1 MRIQDLS
8 PDLRPRERL
17 LAGQGEELGD
27 AELLAL
33 LWGSGRQGLNA
44 VELAQ
49 RTLSLCGGLGGLLA
63 LGLQDWMALPGLGP
77 ARACQLWTA
86 AELCRRSRRSS
97 ERPRI
102 TSPRAAGAHLLP
114 RCQGWTEE
122 RFGLLALNAKGEVL
136 AERILSQG
144 TATGTLISP
153 REFFREA
160 LRYGASSALAFHNHP
175 SGDPSP
181 SREDIQLTRR
191 LRAAG
196 ESLGVPLADHLI
208 LGAERFH
215 SFRAAE
221 GWDQSP

>member
-1 MRIQDLS
+1 MLMQDLS
-8 PDLRPRERL
+8 PDQRPRERL
-17 LAGQGEELGD
+17 LAGRGDELAD

-33 LWGSGRQGLNA
+33 LWGSGQRGKSAVDLAQGALAQSGGLN
-44 VELAQ
+44 
-49 RTLSLCGGLGGLLA
+49 GLLG
-63 LGLQDWMALPGLGP
+63 LGLQDWIALPGLGP
-77 ARACQLWTA
+77 ARACQLWATV
-86 AELCRRSRRSS
+86 ELARRGNRSS
-97 ERPRI
+97 ERPRLS
-102 TSPRAAGAHLLP
+102 SPRAAGAYLLP

-122 RFGLLALNAKGEVL
+122 RFGLLALNAKAELL

-144 TATGTLISP
+144 TATATLISP

-160 LRYGASSALAFHNHP
+160 LRFGATTALAFHNHP

-181 SREDIQLTRR
+181 SAEDTQLTRR

-208 LGAERFH
+208 LGSGRFH

-221 GWDQSP
+221 AWDG